1 MKKITLLAAVVVAVS
16 FASCKKDRTCEC
28 TYTNSGSTNVS
39 SHTSSTVITKVK
51 KSDAK
56 YLCTK
61 DSETST
67 YTNGN
72 NTNTNTSVADCKL
85 K

>member
-1 MKKITLLAAVVVAVS
+1 MKKIILLAAVVATAS

-28 TYTNSGSTNVS
+28 TYTNSGSTTMT
-39 SHTSSTVITKVK
+39 SHTSSTVLTKVK

-61 DSETST
+61 DNEMTSNTSGSTTTSST
-67 YTNGN
+67 YV
-72 NTNTNTSVADCKL
+72 SDCKL